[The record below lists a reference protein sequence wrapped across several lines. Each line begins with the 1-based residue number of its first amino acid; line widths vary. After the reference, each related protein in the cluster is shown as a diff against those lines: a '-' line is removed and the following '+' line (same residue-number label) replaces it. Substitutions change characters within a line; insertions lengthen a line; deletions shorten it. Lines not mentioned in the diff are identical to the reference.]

1 MLLPLLQYPM
11 ILQYPKKGK
20 KWFILADRRRFLMF
34 LYERT
39 TERLAKQKRISY
51 YFMESGFLVGGR
63 SSGL

>member
-1 MLLPLLQYPM
+1 
-11 ILQYPKKGK
+11 
-20 KWFILADRRRFLMF
+20 MF

-51 YFMESGFLVGGR
+51 YFMESGFWVGGR